1 MPARKPPTKNTGAS
15 KTTKNT
21 RSGKSGKRNP
31 AEVPSSG
38 RMVMDQIMPY
48 ILLCVAVFIIVCYIF
63 TGATGI
69 IGKGLRALMYGLFSA
84 GAIAVPLLIFNAAI
98 FWRRDSEKHTFSYRI
113 IFTFICLTF
122 ISVLI
127 HIFTAGGEELKLN
140 VLWDNGLNWK
150 GGGAIGGFLGALLLK
165 GIGTAGALIVSFSML
180 IIFGLYL
187 FGMTPYSALVF
198 ITYHIREYK
207 KKWDE
212 YRESRYEE
220 DDDDEEDIRPVKRAM
235 PVVYEKEEYYTD
247 TNRDLP
253 DIDELLNGQY
263 GEAIDPIT
271 FDDILDNEPPFDIDV
286 PYSGVEIIKPERKPR
301 TKKNNDTNSDLTLD
315 EIFADS
321 DGVISESILNKV
333 IKPNESNGDVM
344 KADADIEIEIERK
357 RIVIDNDSNND
368 APIKP
373 PYVFPPVT
381 LLNIDTAPKN
391 SDVSEELQTTAKRLV
406 DTLASFK
413 VKTKIVNVTRGP
425 TITRYELSPD
435 EGVRVRSIS
444 NLVDDIALNLAT
456 QGVRIEAPIPGKSAV
471 GIEVP
476 NRVIATVYLREL
488 IENQKFK
495 AASSKINIS
504 LGVDVAGEPVYAD
517 VAKMPH
523 LLIAGATG
531 MGKSV
536 CINSIIVSLLY
547 KATPDEVKLILVDP
561 KKVELNIYNGLPH
574 LLVPVVS
581 DPKKAAGALNWAVTE
596 MERRYELI
604 EAVGVRDL
612 QNYNKIARIDPDRE
626 VLPQIVIIIDELADL
641 MMMSKDNVEES
652 ICRIAQ
658 KARAAGMHLIIG
670 TQRPS
675 VDVIT
680 GLIKANIPSRIA
692 FTMTSVV
699 DSRTIIDVG
708 GAEKLIGRGDMLYLP
723 VGVKPLRVQGAF
735 VSEQEVEH
743 VTSFIK
749 KQGFKADYDE
759 EISEA
764 IDRAA
769 EEVGQSGK
777 KGSISASSDDGGFGD
792 NDPMLKAAIELAVES
807 DKISTSLIQR
817 RLQLGYGRAAKLIDV
832 MEEMGIVS
840 EPEGQKPRRV
850 LISKQQYMEMVMNR
864 DEF

>member
-1 MPARKPPTKNTGAS
+1 MPARKPPTKNTTS
-15 KTTKNT
+15 KKTTKNT
-21 RSGKSGKRNP
+21 KQTQSQKQNP

-48 ILLCVAVFIIVCYIF
+48 ILICVAIFVTVCFIF

-84 GAIAVPLLIFNAAI
+84 GAVMVPLLILNAAF
-98 FWRRDSEKHTFSYRI
+98 FWRRDSEKHTFRYRI
-113 IFTFICLTF
+113 LFTFICLIF
-122 ISVLI
+122 VSVLI
-127 HIFTAGGEELKLN
+127 HVFTSGGDELKAAL
-140 VLWDNGLNWK
+140 LWDNGLVWK
-150 GGGAIGGFLGALLLK
+150 GGGAVGGFLGALLLK
-165 GIGTAGALIVSFSML
+165 GIGTAGALIVSFSAL

-187 FGMTPYSALVF
+187 FGLTPYSAFVF
-198 ITYHIREYK
+198 VAYHIREYK
-207 KKWDE
+207 LKFAE
-212 YRESRYEE
+212 RREKEAKNA
-220 DDDDEEDIRPVKRAM
+220 VKQSTRQVREQQM
-235 PVVYEKEEYYTD
+235 PVVYTMPETERE
-247 TNRDLP
+247 LP
-253 DIDELLNGQY
+253 EVFEFPDDEDS
-263 GEAIDPIT
+263 IDPAALEDFDVDFEVIRPENRASIKKIS
-271 FDDILDNEPPFDIDV
+271 DDIEGELSLEDIFSEPENLID
-286 PYSGVEIIKPERKPR
+286 
-301 TKKNNDTNSDLTLD
+301 
-315 EIFADS
+315 
-321 DGVISESILNKV
+321 ESILNRIV
-333 IKPNESNGDVM
+333 NHDENDPDVM
-344 KADADIEIEIERK
+344 SAETDIELEVERTK
-357 RIVIDNDSNND
+357 VVAEHITTETDD
-368 APIKP
+368 KP
-373 PYVFPPVT
+373 QYVFPPVT
-381 LLNIDTAPKN
+381 LLNLDITPKN
-391 SDVSEELQTTAKRLV
+391 HDVKEELETTANRLV
-406 DTLASFK
+406 ATLNSFK
-413 VKTKIVNVTRGP
+413 VKTKVVDITQGP
-425 TITRYELSPD
+425 TITRYELAPE
-435 EGVRVRSIS
+435 EGVRVKSIS
-444 NLVDDIALNLAT
+444 NLVDDISLNLAT

-476 NRVIATVYLREL
+476 NRVVRTVYLREL
-488 IENQKFK
+488 IDNQKFK
-495 AASSKINIS
+495 TAVSKINIS
-504 LGVDVAGEPVYAD
+504 LGSDVAGEPIYAD
-517 VAKMPH
+517 IARMPH

-547 KATPDEVKLILVDP
+547 KAAPDEVKLILVDP

-581 DPKKAAGALNWAVTE
+581 DAKKAAGALNWAVTE

-604 EAVGVRDL
+604 ESVSVRDL
-612 QNYNKIARIDPDRE
+612 HNYNKIAKDDPEKE

-692 FTMTSVV
+692 FTMTSLV
-699 DSRTIIDVG
+699 DSRTILDMS

-735 VSEQEVEH
+735 VSEKEIEL
-743 VTSFIK
+743 VTDFIK
-749 KQGFKADYDE
+749 KQGLSAEYDE
-759 EISEA
+759 NVIES

-777 KGSISASSDDGGFGD
+777 KGGSASFDDGGDGD
-792 NDPMLKAAIELAVES
+792 SDPMLKAAIELAVES

-817 RLQLGYGRAAKLIDV
+817 RLQLGYGRAAKLIDM
-832 MEEMGIVS
+832 MEDRGYVS
-840 EPEGQKPRRV
+840 PPEGQKPRRV
-850 LISKQQYMEMVMNR
+850 LITKQQWMEMVMNR

>member
-1 MPARKPPTKNTGAS
+1 MPARKTPTKS
-15 KTTKNT
+15 KPV
-21 RSGKSGKRNP
+21 KSTNKKTEKQNP

-38 RMVMDQIMPY
+38 RMVMNQIMPY
-48 ILLCVAVFIIVCYIF
+48 ILSCLALFVTVCFLF

-69 IGKGLRALMYGLFSA
+69 VGKGLRTLMYGLFSA
-84 GAIAVPLLIFNAAI
+84 GAVTVPLLILNSAI
-98 FWRRDSEKHTFSYRI
+98 FWRRDFEKRAFKYRI
-113 IFTFICLTF
+113 IFTAVCLIF

-127 HIFTAGGEELKLN
+127 HIFTSGGEVLKLG
-140 VLWDNGLNWK
+140 VLWENGLVWK
-150 GGGAIGGFLGALLLK
+150 GGGAVGGFLGALLLK
-165 GIGTAGALIVSFSML
+165 GIGTAGALIVSISML
-180 IIFGLYL
+180 LIFGLYL
-187 FGMTPYSALVF
+187 FGLTPYSAVVF
-198 ITYHIREYK
+198 IVYHFNA
-207 KKWDE
+207 
-212 YRESRYEE
+212 YRE
-220 DDDDEEDIRPVKRAM
+220 KRALKKTESPKPKPVRKQNM
-235 PVVYEKEEYYTD
+235 PVVYESDDGNYDDSE
-247 TNRDLP
+247 RRMP
-253 DIDELLNGQY
+253 DIDELLGDEEYEN
-263 GEAIDPIT
+263 AIDPSA
-271 FDDILDNEPPFDIDV
+271 FDEVLDDTIEL
-286 PYSGVEIIKPERKPR
+286 IKPERNNR
-301 TKKNNDTNSDLTLD
+301 TKKLKNDTDSELNLD
-315 EIFADS
+315 DIFAEPENLID
-321 DGVISESILNKV
+321 DQIIKKFTVDEESKDMMSA
-333 IKPNESNGDVM
+333 EM
-344 KADADIEIEIERK
+344 DIELEIERNK
-357 RIVIDNDSNND
+357 LVTDKSTSTVHDIEQL
-368 APIKP
+368 
-373 PYVFPPVT
+373 PYTFPPVS
-381 LLNIDTAPKN
+381 LLNVDTSPKN
-391 SDVSEELQTTAKRLV
+391 TDVGEELQTTAKRLV
-406 DTLASFK
+406 DTLTSFK
-413 VKTKIVNVTRGP
+413 VKTKIVNVSRGP
-425 TITRYELSPD
+425 TITRYELSPE
-435 EGVRVRSIS
+435 EGVRVKSIS
-444 NLVDDIALNLAT
+444 NLVDDISLNLAT
-456 QGVRIEAPIPGKSAV
+456 GGVRIEAPIPGKSAV

-476 NRVIATVYLREL
+476 NRVVSTVYLREL

-495 AASSKINIS
+495 AATSKINIS

-517 VAKMPH
+517 IAKMPH

-581 DPKKAAGALNWAVTE
+581 DPKKAAGALHWAVTE

-604 EAVGVRDL
+604 ESVGVRDL
-612 QNYNKIARIDPDRE
+612 QNYNKIARTDPEKE

-699 DSRTIIDVG
+699 DSRTILDIG

-735 VSEQEVEH
+735 VSEGEVEL
-743 VTSFIK
+743 VTDFIK
-749 KQGFKADYDE
+749 KQGIKAEYDDE
-759 EISEA
+759 VIES

-777 KGSISASSDDGGFGD
+777 KGSIGTVSDDGSA
-792 NDPMLKAAIELAVES
+792 DPMLKAAIELAVES

-817 RLQLGYGRAAKLIDV
+817 RLQLGYGRAAKLIDT
-832 MEEMGIVS
+832 MQEMGIVS
-840 EPEGQKPRRV
+840 PPEGQKPRNV